1 MMDGKEELVMY
12 LIVRMGAAMDIVKI
26 QKHVNVNLDG
36 ILQTLLTNVTTFIA
50 QKSIQCVKNAL

>member
-1 MMDGKEELVMY
+1 VMY

-36 ILQTLLTNVTTFIA
+36 ILQTLLTNVTTFIV